1 MDLMVTLI
9 DEMTA
14 IVNRRR
20 EAAPLTS
27 GPGFW
32 LRLGYKA
39 IARPLAVELKQ
50 RGIAFKHYFYIRTLL
65 EEDGISQV
73 ELSDR
78 VGMERA
84 TVTVVL
90 DTLEGLGI
98 VVREPHPSDR
108 RKTNVFLTAK
118 GRRMKA
124 DVLDA
129 VGATNRIALKGISAA
144 DFERFRRTL
153 ATMIANVEAY
163 ETQNDD

>member
-1 MDLMVTLI
+1 
-9 DEMTA
+9 MTA

-20 EAAPLTS
+20 ETSPLTS
-27 GPGFW
+27 GPGYW
-32 LRLGYKA
+32 LRLGHKA
-39 IARPLAVELKQ
+39 LTRPLADELRK

-65 EEDGISQV
+65 EEDGITQA

-90 DTLEGLGI
+90 DTLEDLGL

-108 RKTNVFLTAK
+108 RKTNVFLTPR
-118 GRRMKA
+118 GRRLKPEM
-124 DVLDA
+124 LEA
-129 VGATNRIALKGISAA
+129 VAIANKISLRGISAA
-144 DFERFRRTL
+144 EFERFRKTL

-163 ETQNDD
+163 EAEADA

>member
-1 MDLMVTLI
+1 MVTLI
-9 DEMTA
+9 GEMTA

-20 EAAPLTS
+20 EAVPLTA
-27 GPGFW
+27 GPGYW

-39 IARPLAVELKQ
+39 IARPLAEELKK

-90 DTLEGLGI
+90 DTLEALGI
-98 VVREPHPSDR
+98 VVREAHLSDR

-118 GRRMKA
+118 GRRMRT

-129 VGATNRIALKGISAA
+129 VGEANRIALKGISPA
-144 DFERFRRTL
+144 DFERFRKTL
-153 ATMIANVEAY
+153 ATMIANVENYRA
-163 ETQNDD
+163 EQER